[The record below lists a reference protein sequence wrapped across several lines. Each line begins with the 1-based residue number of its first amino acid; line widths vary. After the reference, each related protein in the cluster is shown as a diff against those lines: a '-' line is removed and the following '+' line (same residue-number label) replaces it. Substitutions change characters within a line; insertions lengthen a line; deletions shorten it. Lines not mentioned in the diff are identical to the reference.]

1 MKSRKR
7 KVRLGKGR
15 KSWARI
21 RAAARLAEFW
31 GKRWAE
37 RKERW
42 LANPETKDREMAAI
56 FKKQKERAKENRDR
70 RRSMCHNLPDSI
82 HSKDINEQL
91 RKALERDGRPYSPAD
106 VHKLKVYLCR
116 DGLLTFDAATLTWT
130 VAKR

>member
-1 MKSRKR
+1 MKPRKG
-7 KVRLGKGR
+7 KTRLGKGR

-31 GKRWAE
+31 GRRWAE

-42 LANPETKDREMAAI
+42 AAKPETKDKEMAAI
-56 FKKQKERAKENRDR
+56 FRKQKDKAKEGRDR
-70 RRSMCHNLPDSI
+70 RRSMCHNLPDAI

-91 RKALERDGRPYSPAD
+91 RLALERDGRPCSPPD
-106 VHKLKVYLCR
+106 VHRLKVYLSR
-116 DGLLTFDAATLTWT
+116 DGLLTFDSVTLTWA